1 MKKDG
6 YLSPLGGQNIGTIT
20 EEGIAFIMEGG
31 YLAQLKKIPDIM
43 VFISYSSK
51 DNKDANKIVL
61 FPFIKRSRVTRPF
74 SSQLEQIIPRTEDN
88 RIMNIKHMIQI
99 HQLKLC

>member
-51 DNKDANKIVL
+51 DNKDANKIVK
-61 FPFIKRSRVTRPF
+61 I
-74 SSQLEQIIPRTEDN
+74 
-88 RIMNIKHMIQI
+88 
-99 HQLKLC
+99 LKELDINYFRDKKDVNWGF